1 LTGQSK
7 NRLNRKSLSNRIE
20 MRFAALRRETEVI
33 TPPASLATLG
43 IREGTSVYDPGQ
55 VGRRS
60 SPNRHTRQ
68 FLPGELLINGME
80 ILRICRVSFSEWAA
94 SRLN

>member
-1 LTGQSK
+1 
-7 NRLNRKSLSNRIE
+7 
-20 MRFAALRRETEVI
+20 MRFAAVRRETEVI
-33 TPPASLATLG
+33 KACGQLLATLG

-55 VGRRS
+55 VWRRS

-68 FLPGELLINGME
+68 FLPGELLINEME

-94 SRLN
+94 NKLN